1 MTKQAKKLENILN
14 HVTAHD
20 KDTQAM
26 LVAKVVDHNGPEFAA
41 EVTKKNQK
49 KYRVG

>member
-1 MTKQAKKLENILN
+1 MTKQAKFFGNILN

-41 EVTKKNQK
+41 EGVHKLKL
-49 KYRVG
+49 GLE